1 MVVSLLVLVCSL
13 LCSLLVLAF
22 GFRGSFTTDACA
34 ERIRRNRNVPA
45 IAHVAYS
52 WLRSS
57 RYTTL
62 LPGRARTMSVVSVI
76 QAGHRRGFCAGLS
89 AHTDRPRGIVER
101 WRSMMSHYLAARH
114 ERQSKGQSP
123 RGTGHVA
130 LALSGGRVCVC
141 LSLWLL
147 LSVGSQGR
155 NPNPAGTLIPCL
167 ALGPVWVTGWLY
179 GDAVGHVRARIW
191 IWPDSR
197 SNVRVRSIC
206 HLATTGRPGS
216 L

>member
-1 MVVSLLVLVCSL
+1 LKSPVSAWLSGRCRACIVVVV
-13 LCSLLVLAF
+13 
-22 GFRGSFTTDACA
+22 
-34 ERIRRNRNVPA
+34 A
-45 IAHVAYS
+45 IYLHMKE
-52 WLRSS
+52 
-57 RYTTL
+57 
-62 LPGRARTMSVVSVI
+62 ARTENTQQMADSVARKQWLGLPVDGSISSSSSTFRFARKRGVSVNW
-76 QAGHRRGFCAGLS
+76 HRIVEAISRSPCAGLS

-114 ERQSKGQSP
+114 QRQSKGESP

-167 ALGPVWVTGWLY
+167 TLGPVWVTGWLY
-179 GDAVGHVRARIW
+179 GDAVGHVRA
-191 IWPDSR
+191 P
-197 SNVRVRSIC
+197 
-206 HLATTGRPGS
+206 PP
-216 L
+216 